1 MKNTKVENKKVVKG
15 SRPGR
20 VGVQIRSAA
29 KAGIKMRSGL
39 RAGYLM
45 GFTDIY

>member
-1 MKNTKVENKKVVKG
+1 MKTEKPRITLKTQAL
-15 SRPGR
+15 R
-20 VGVQIRSAA
+20 RSAKSQSA

-45 GFTDIY
+45 GFMDKY